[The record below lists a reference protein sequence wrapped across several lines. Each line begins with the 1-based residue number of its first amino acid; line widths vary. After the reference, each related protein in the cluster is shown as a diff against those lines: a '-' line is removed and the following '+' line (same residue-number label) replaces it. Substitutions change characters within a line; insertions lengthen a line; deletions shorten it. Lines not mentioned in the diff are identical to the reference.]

1 MAGKGRWKEFA
12 DFPGFKKKYIK
23 AFSEML
29 DKMRASGKNP
39 KRKTGE
45 EVFRWWMED
54 DNVAGQMSF
63 EDFPEMLP

>member
-1 MAGKGRWKEFA
+1 MAGRRRWKEFA
-12 DFPGFKKKYIK
+12 DFPGFKEKYIK

-29 DKMRASGKNP
+29 DKMRASGGNP
-39 KRKTGE
+39 KWKTGE
-45 EVFRWWMED
+45 DVFRWWMED

>member
-1 MAGKGRWKEFA
+1 
-12 DFPGFKKKYIK
+12 
-23 AFSEML
+23 
-29 DKMRASGKNP
+29 MRASGGNP
-39 KRKTGE
+39 KWKTGE